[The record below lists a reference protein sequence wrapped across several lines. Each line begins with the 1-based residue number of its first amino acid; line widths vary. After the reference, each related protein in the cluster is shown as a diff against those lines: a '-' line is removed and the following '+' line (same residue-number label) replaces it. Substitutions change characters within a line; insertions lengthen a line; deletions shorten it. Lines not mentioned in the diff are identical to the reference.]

1 MTLFLSEAEVVQL
14 LPMAECIQALEEAF
28 SHAGAGMTENKP
40 RSRIRIRMPNG
51 FFHFMAAADAKH
63 QVFGYKAY
71 PSFGGASGSKM
82 VVMLYDYESG
92 ELLVCLEAGRLGQIR
107 TGAASGLATRYMARD
122 QVATVGVIGTG
133 FQARTQLE
141 AVCAVRMLLRR
152 GCTAAAQTSESSLP
166 SE

>member
-40 RSRIRIRMPNG
+40 RSRIRMPNG

-71 PSFGGASGSKM
+71 PSFGGAAGSKM
-82 VVMLYDYESG
+82 MVMLYDFESG
-92 ELLVCLEAGRLGQIR
+92 ELLA
-107 TGAASGLATRYMARD
+107 
-122 QVATVGVIGTG
+122 
-133 FQARTQLE
+133 
-141 AVCAVRMLLRR
+141 
-152 GCTAAAQTSESSLP
+152 
-166 SE
+166 